1 MSKEVLDEPVLT
13 SGLAVIVLS
22 RASVICTNLVVL
34 FVTFKETLLL
44 FNVEKYNIIKSGLTY
59 ALVRN
64 GMKLIVTCWSE
75 RLTSN

>member
-1 MSKEVLDEPVLT
+1 MF
-13 SGLAVIVLS
+13 AVIVLS
-22 RASVICTNLVVL
+22 RASVVCTNLIVL

-44 FNVEKYNIIKSGLTY
+44 FDVEKYNLIKSGLTY

-64 GMKLIVTCWSE
+64 GMRFIVTHSYE